1 MRWSTLQHV
10 SQVSP
15 SPNKAIIPSRGRSAS
30 TNQSP
35 ASTSNE
41 RKEEFSVKG
50 TLEIQKK
57 YTKKGIISK
66 EKEQA

>member
-30 TNQSP
+30 SNQSS

-50 TLEIQKK
+50 TLEIQNKIHK
-57 YTKKGIISK
+57 EMDYSK
-66 EKEQA
+66 IKV